1 MNRKGCVKRILT
13 SGLVILYL
21 GLIGTALADAAEYD
35 YSRVIVRLRPAASGP
50 QSITKSSSGRP
61 DFDRFASNLGVER
74 IDPLMPSMQSAEK
87 GRRYA
92 EQLRLHDY
100 AVIHTPAGT
109 NPQQFIGELQKSP
122 DVESVEFDV
131 IMRAVSGSVNPND
144 TYFGANQYALANTGT
159 QPPWDPGTA
168 DADIDMDEGWTYTTG
183 DSSVILAILDT
194 GLDPSHPE
202 FSGRLW
208 VNPEEEFDDLDNDSN
223 MLVDD
228 VNGWNFN
235 GENNAIN
242 DGNGHGTH
250 VAGIAAGSGNNGI
263 GVAGVNWQCK
273 IMIVKVLGSDGSGT
287 SSSVTSGIYYAANEG
302 AHIISMSLGAGAPSG
317 PQEAAIAY
325 AESLGVIVIA
335 AMGNDDVGT
344 MQWPAAYD
352 NVISVGATDSDD
364 NRADPFCY
372 SPVSGSNYGAWI
384 DVCAPGEN
392 VWSTYPVA
400 FGSYANLCGTS
411 MATPHVSGL
420 VSLMLGLRPG
430 WTTDSVLHIL
440 KNTSDDLVGRP
451 SEDVAGF
458 DIYHGWGRINAA
470 RALRILSL
478 EYTPVIVAPD
488 SADVTENEPLSFG
501 VSATDSNLTT
511 VSFSATSLTNATLT
525 DHGDGTATFDFNP
538 DYSQSGEYTIEFV
551 ATDGVLADTS
561 QVVITVAN
569 GCQCPCHG
577 DPGCNG
583 AIDVVDVVN
592 TISVAFR
599 GESAIIDADCFPN
612 PGGRTDV
619 DCSGST
625 DIIDV
630 VRVVGAAFRGET
642 PNFCEPCSL

>member
-1 MNRKGCVKRILT
+1 MKRTLT
-13 SGLVILYL
+13 SGLVILFL
-21 GLIGTALADAAEYD
+21 GFLGAVLAHAAEYD

-50 QSITKSSSGRP
+50 QSITKNSSGRP
-61 DFDRFASNLGVER
+61 DLDRLISSLRVER
-74 IDPLMPSMQSAEK
+74 ISQLMPYAQTAEK
-87 GRRYA
+87 GRRFA

-100 AVIHTPAGT
+100 AVIHTPAGA

-122 DVESVEFDV
+122 DVESAEFDV
-131 IMRAVSGSVNPND
+131 IMRAVAGSVNPND
-144 TYFGANQYALANTGT
+144 TYFGTNQYALVNTGT

-194 GLDPSHPE
+194 GLDPNHPE
-202 FSGRLW
+202 FAGRFW
-208 VNPEEEFDDLDNDSN
+208 VNPDEEFDDFDNDGN
-223 MLVDD
+223 LLVDD
-228 VNGWNFN
+228 VFGWNFD

-263 GVAGVNWQCK
+263 GIAGVNWQCK
-273 IMIVKVLGSDGSGT
+273 IMTVKVLGSDGSGA
-287 SSSVTSGIYYAANEG
+287 SSSVTAGIYYAANEG
-302 AHIISMSLGAGAPSG
+302 AHIISMSLGADAPSG
-317 PQEAAIAY
+317 PQGAAIAY
-325 AESLGVIVIA
+325 AESLGVIVIS

-344 MQWPAAYD
+344 EHWPAAYD
-352 NVISVGATDSDD
+352 GVISVGATDSDD

-372 SPVSGSNYGAWI
+372 SSASGSNYGAWI

-420 VSLMLGLRPG
+420 VSMMLGLRPG
-430 WTTDSVLHIL
+430 WATDSVLHIL

-451 SEDVAGF
+451 TEDVAGF

-470 RALRILSL
+470 HALRILSV
-478 EYTPVIVAPD
+478 EYAPVIVTPD
-488 SADVTENEPLSFG
+488 SAEVTENELLSFG

-511 VSFSATSLTNATLT
+511 LAFSSTALTNATLT
-525 DHGDGTATFDFNP
+525 DYGDGTATFDFSP
-538 DYSQSGEYTIEFV
+538 DYSQSGEYVIEFI
-551 ATDGVLADTS
+551 ATDGAHSDTS

-583 AIDVVDVVN
+583 SIDVVDVVN
-592 TISVAFR
+592 TISIAFR
-599 GESAIIDADCFPN
+599 GDASIIDPDCFPN

-630 VRVVGAAFRGET
+630 VRMVGVAFRGET
-642 PNFCEPCSL
+642 PAFCDPCSL

>member
-1 MNRKGCVKRILT
+1 VKRILT
-13 SGLVILYL
+13 TCLAILFL
-21 GLIGTALADAAEYD
+21 GLFGAVRSDAVEYD
-35 YSRVIVRLRPAASGP
+35 YSRVIVRLRSAAAGP
-50 QSITKSSSGRP
+50 VAITKGSSGRP
-61 DFDRFASNLGVER
+61 EFDKLVSNLRVER
-74 IDPLMPSMQSAEK
+74 IDQLMPHAPSADN

-100 AVIHTPAGT
+100 AVVHTPTGT
-109 NPQQFIGELQKSP
+109 NPQQFIAELRKSP
-122 DVESVEFDV
+122 EIESAEFDV
-131 IMRAVSGSVNPND
+131 IIRAVSGTVNPDD
-144 TYFGANQYALANTGT
+144 TYFGANQYALVNTGT

-194 GLDPSHPE
+194 GLDPNHPE
-202 FSGRLW
+202 FAGRFW
-208 VNPEEEFDDLDNDSN
+208 INPDEEFDDIDNDSN
-223 MLVDD
+223 LLVDD
-228 VNGWNFN
+228 VFGWNFN
-235 GENNAIN
+235 GENNATN

-250 VAGIAAGSGNNGI
+250 VAGIAAASGNNGM
-263 GVAGVNWQCK
+263 GVAGVNWHCK
-273 IMIVKVLGSDGSGT
+273 VMTVKVLGSDGSGS

-302 AHIISMSLGAGAPSG
+302 AHIISMSLGAGASSG
-317 PQEAAIAY
+317 AQEAAVAY
-325 AESLGVIVIA
+325 AESLGVIVVA

-352 NVISVGATDSDD
+352 GVISVGATDSDD

-372 SPVSGSNYGAWI
+372 SPLSGSNYGAWI

-392 VWSTYPVA
+392 VWSTYPVS

-420 VSLMLGLRPG
+420 ASLMLGLRPG

-451 SEDVAGF
+451 IEDVAGF
-458 DIYHGWGRINAA
+458 DIYHGWGRINTA
-470 RALRILSL
+470 RALRILSV
-478 EYTPVIVAPD
+478 EFAPIIVTPD
-488 SADVTENEPLSFG
+488 SAEVTENEPLSFG
-501 VSATDSNLTT
+501 ITATDSNLTT
-511 VSFSATSLTNATLT
+511 LTFSAAPPANATLT

-538 DYSQSGEYTIEFV
+538 DYSQSGEYTIEFI
-551 ATDGVLADTS
+551 ASDGVLADTS

-569 GCQCPCHG
+569 GCQCPCHA

-599 GESAIIDADCFPN
+599 GESSLIDPDCFPN

-630 VRVVGAAFRGET
+630 VRMVGVAFRGET
-642 PNFCEPCSL
+642 PNFCDPCSL